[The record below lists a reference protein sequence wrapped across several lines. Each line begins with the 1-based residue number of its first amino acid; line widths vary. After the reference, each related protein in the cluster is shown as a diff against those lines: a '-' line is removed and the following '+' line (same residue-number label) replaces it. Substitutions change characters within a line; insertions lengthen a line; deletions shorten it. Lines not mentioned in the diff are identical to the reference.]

1 MSTITTSA
9 TGVLD
14 ALVDR
19 LQRLRERALADA
31 PSAQRCLRI
40 AALYEQEARAWALL
54 FERSRSRVHWRAALG
69 AEAYARA
76 CARSWRSRAATEA
89 ASRAACADE
98 AEPCA
103 AAQGAGGVA

>member
-9 TGVLD
+9 TGALD
-14 ALVDR
+14 TLLDQ

-40 AALYEQEARAWALL
+40 ASLYEQEAHAWSLL
-54 FERSRSRVHWRAALG
+54 FERSRSRLHWRAALG
-69 AEAYARA
+69 AEVYARA

-89 ASRAACADE
+89 AARAACADE
-98 AEPCA
+98 AESWSAQA
-103 AAQGAGGVA
+103 AGSVA